1 MLTAALSPV
10 KVNELLWEKKKK
22 TLKLPFKLRPVK
34 NITNFIKSAIIV
46 QRPFQL
52 EPYIFVPK

>member
-1 MLTAALSPV
+1 M
-10 KVNELLWEKKKK
+10 KI
-22 TLKLPFKLRPVK
+22 PFKPKPVK

-52 EPYIFVPK
+52 EPYIFAPK

>member
-10 KVNELLWEKKKK
+10 KVNELLWEKK
-22 TLKLPFKLRPVK
+22 TLKLPFKPKPVK